1 MNHKKSIF
9 YLLLAIIFVSLFFR
23 HSNKNKE
30 NFMNYSDYADHLK
43 KIHSQ
48 FRMDST
54 YKVKE
59 YTEYFHSFLR
69 KLYIIY

>member
-1 MNHKKSIF
+1 MNYKKSILYF
-9 YLLLAIIFVSLFFR
+9 LLAIIFVALFIGKT
-23 HSNKNKE
+23 NKNKE
-30 NFMNYSDYADHLK
+30 NFINYSDYVEPLK

-69 KLYIIY
+69 KWYIIY